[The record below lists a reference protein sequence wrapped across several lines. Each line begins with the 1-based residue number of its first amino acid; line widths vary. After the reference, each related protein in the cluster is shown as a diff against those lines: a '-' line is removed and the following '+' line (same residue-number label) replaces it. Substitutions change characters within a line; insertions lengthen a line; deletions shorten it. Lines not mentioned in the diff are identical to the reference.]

1 MPYKFIVTVALS
13 TAICAGTGLATAASA
28 RDLSFERYR
37 DRTTPQAVRRS
48 LLPGNRLGSAHRG
61 AGIAPPPRL
70 GSPGPS
76 GWYHPGFGGTYNP
89 GWGYNFGPNLGG
101 LGR

>member
-1 MPYKFIVTVALS
+1 MPCKFVITLALS

-28 RDLSFERYR
+28 RDLSFDGYR
-37 DRTTPQAVRRS
+37 SRTTPQAVRRS
-48 LLPGNRLGSAHRG
+48 LLPAPRPGSAYRG
-61 AGIAPPPRL
+61 VTRTPHL
-70 GSPGPS
+70 GSPAGS
-76 GWYHPGFGGTYNP
+76 GWYQPGFGGTLNP